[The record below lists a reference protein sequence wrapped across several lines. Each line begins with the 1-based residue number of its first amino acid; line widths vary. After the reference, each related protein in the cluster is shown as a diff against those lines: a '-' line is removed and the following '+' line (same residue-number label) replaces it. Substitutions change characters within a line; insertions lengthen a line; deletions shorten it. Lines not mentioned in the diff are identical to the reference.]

1 MGYDTTFSD
10 IFVVNFTLA
19 HPCNK
24 CYTDS
29 ILYRIFNLIFKSHQ
43 RFSCS
48 LRPLFP
54 SCIISREM
62 DALYGPAAS
71 YGPQETGQIRNAK
84 WPLHLDNWIDSATET
99 WYNVD

>member
-29 ILYRIFNLIFKSHQ
+29 ILYRIFNLIFKSYQ

-48 LRPLFP
+48 LRPFIP
-54 SCIISREM
+54 IVHYIE
-62 DALYGPAAS
+62 
-71 YGPQETGQIRNAK
+71 RNGCLI
-84 WPLHLDNWIDSATET
+84 WPGGFL
-99 WYNVD
+99 